1 MAALIPSSRL
11 VLYPGC
17 GRGSDQ
23 ENPDYEVQVRK
34 FIDEVS

>member
-17 GRGSDQ
+17 GRGSAQ
-23 ENPDYEVQVRK
+23 ENPDNVQGRK
-34 FIDEVS
+34 FIGKVS